1 MHAPFLLMT
10 IDYLNQLANYY
21 GENMENQNL
30 YYRSTRG
37 SKKRVLSA
45 EAIIKGI
52 ADDGGL
58 FVPEAIPQINKDLY
72 KLKGI
77 NYKELAFLIMRKFF
91 TDYRQ
96 DELKDC
102 IKRAYDSKFDHE
114 TITPLSKKAGAYFL
128 ELYHGPTLAFKDMA
142 LSILPH
148 LLKKAVRKLNLN
160 REIIILTATSGD
172 TGKAALQ
179 GFANI
184 EGVKI
189 IVFFPFKGVSKIQER
204 QMLTQKGANTYVM
217 GLKGNFDDAQK
228 GVKEIFEDPV
238 FNKKIAEKNYVFSSA
253 NSINIGRLV
262 PQIVYYFYAYL
273 NMLDGG
279 EIKNGEK
286 INIAVPTGNF
296 GDILAAYYAKEM
308 GLPVNK
314 LICASNENKVLADF
328 FETGVYDKRRKLVMT
343 ISPSMDILVSSNL
356 ERLLW
361 EINEREAQ
369 KVKKLMNS
377 LKERGYYRIDS
388 ETKKRLKD
396 FYGGFASQEESR
408 QHIRKIFENSK
419 YLVDPHTAVAH
430 VVYKKYIEETGDKTQ
445 TVIVATASPYKFTKS
460 VMESIDIWY
469 KKFDDFELIEKMSD
483 LTRVPIPSGIRN
495 IREKPI
501 QHKTVCNKEEMRVK
515 ITEILTDRKENRR

>member
-1 MHAPFLLMT
+1 M
-10 IDYLNQLANYY
+10 Q
-21 GENMENQNL
+21 ENNL
-30 YYRSTRG
+30 YYQSTRG
-37 SKKRVLSA
+37 DKKRVLSA

-52 ADDGGL
+52 ANDGGL
-58 FVPEAIPQINKDLY
+58 FVPETIPQINKNLY
-72 KLKGI
+72 RLKSI
-77 NYKELAFLIMRKFF
+77 DYKELALLIIKKFF

-102 IKRAYDSKFDHE
+102 INRAYDNKFDTE
-114 TITPLSKKAGAYFL
+114 IIAPLSKKMGAYFL

-142 LSILPH
+142 LSLLPH
-148 LLKKAVRKLNLN
+148 LLKKAAQKLNLN
-160 REIIILTATSGD
+160 QEIVILTATSGD

-179 GFANI
+179 GFAKVK
-184 EGVKI
+184 GTKI
-189 IVFFPFKGVSKIQER
+189 IVFFPYKGVSKIQER
-204 QMLTQKGANTYVM
+204 QMVIQEGANTYVI
-217 GLKGNFDDAQK
+217 GIEGNFDDAQR

-238 FNKKIAEKNYVFSSA
+238 FNKKIKEKKYIFSSA
-253 NSINIGRLV
+253 NSINIGRLI

-273 NMLDGG
+273 NMLGEG

-361 EINEREAQ
+361 AISEREAQ
-369 KVKKLMNS
+369 KVKGLMNY
-377 LKERGYYRIDS
+377 LKEKGYYRIDS
-388 ETKKRLKD
+388 EMKKRLKD
-396 FYGGFASQEESR
+396 FYGGFAPQEESR
-408 QHIRKIFENSK
+408 QCVKEIFEKSK
-419 YLVDPHTAVAH
+419 YLIDPHTAVAYA
-430 VVYKKYIEETGDKTQ
+430 VYKKYIKETGDKTR
-445 TVIVATASPYKFTKS
+445 TVIVATASPFKFTKS
-460 VMESIDIWY
+460 VMESIDSRY

-483 LTRVPIPSGIRN
+483 LAQIPIPPGIRG
-495 IREKPI
+495 IEKKPI
-501 QHKTVCNKEEMRVK
+501 RHKMVCEKEGMRVK
-515 ITEILTDRKENRR
+515 IAEILNR